1 MEPPSTHLSLLA
13 AMLDGP
19 GRDRAWETF
28 EARYA
33 PLLGAWCA
41 RRGLRGADA
50 DDLSQDILL
59 KLFTRLP
66 SYDRTRGR
74 FRDWL
79 AALVRNAA
87 LDWLRARQRRPGDQG
102 IGGGDVALDGLCD
115 PSGPDELALA
125 LEGGIGQEVAHL
137 VEQVRARARDSWP
150 AFAGHILEGR
160 PAEEVARELGKS
172 VGAVYQA
179 CSRVKAMLAELNP
192 TLGGGRKDQAEG
204 PT

>member
-1 MEPPSTHLSLLA
+1 MDPPSTHLSLLA
-13 AMLDGP
+13 AMLGAP
-19 GRDRAWETF
+19 GRDGAWETF

-33 PLLGAWCA
+33 PLIRTWCA

-50 DDLSQDILL
+50 DDLTQDILL
-59 KLFTRLP
+59 KLFDRLP
-66 SYDRTRGR
+66 TYDRTRGR

-79 AALVRNAA
+79 AVLVRNAA

-102 IGGGDVALDGLCD
+102 AGGGDGRLDGLCD
-115 PSGPDELALA
+115 LSGPDELAIA
-125 LEGGIGQEVAHL
+125 LEGGIGYEVAQL
-137 VEQVRARARDSWP
+137 VEEVRRRARDSWP
-150 AFAGHILEGR
+150 AFAGHTLEGR
-160 PAEEVARELGKS
+160 PAVEVARELGKS

-192 TLGGGRKDQAEG
+192 RLGGGRKDQAEE